1 MEPSEA
7 WSIDVGG
14 DPATQGSKRLVRLRT
29 GRSVMI
35 EQSARVKPWR
45 STVADAAR
53 AAGVTV
59 LDGDVAIHVV
69 ARWLRPASHFRKD
82 GRIRPSAP
90 SRPGRGDCD
99 KLARAICDALA
110 GIAYR
115 NDRQVALLA
124 VERVWASP
132 GEGPGA
138 TIGIAPAPAAGVW
151 TYSEEPTGP

>member
-1 MEPSEA
+1 
-7 WSIDVGG
+7 
-14 DPATQGSKRLVRLRT
+14 
-29 GRSVMI
+29 
-35 EQSARVKPWR
+35 
-45 STVADAAR
+45 
-53 AAGVTV
+53 
-59 LDGDVAIHVV
+59 
-69 ARWLRPASHFRKD
+69 
-82 GRIRPSAP
+82 
-90 SRPGRGDCD
+90 
-99 KLARAICDALA
+99 LARAICDALA